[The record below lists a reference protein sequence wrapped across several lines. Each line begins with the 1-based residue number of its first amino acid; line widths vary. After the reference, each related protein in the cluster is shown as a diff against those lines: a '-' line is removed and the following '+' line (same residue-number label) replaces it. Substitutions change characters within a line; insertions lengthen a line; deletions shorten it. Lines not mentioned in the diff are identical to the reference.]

1 MCPPSIEIGARAARE
16 ILSMIEEGRLG
27 SGKTTYTDE
36 DIAWLPS
43 IIGLKGC

>member
-1 MCPPSIEIGARAARE
+1 
-16 ILSMIEEGRLG
+16 MIEEGRLG